1 MIRNLYLSMI
11 CLILVSVACK
21 QKAPIAQINEENL
34 AFFGE
39 QISSEGAIAYEDLYS
54 KLESVDE
61 IKNVKVKAR
70 VTGVCQAKGC
80 WMNLTSTSADNT
92 NPLFVKFK
100 DYGFFM
106 PKDIAGRDVIVEGRA
121 YKEITPVDELRHY
134 AEDEGLPEEDILAIN
149 EPKEE
154 LKFMAHGVILLD

>member
-1 MIRNLYLSMI
+1 MIRNIYVFMI
-11 CLILVSVACK
+11 CLIILSVACQ
-21 QKAPIAQINEENL
+21 QKVPVAQMNEENL
-34 AFFGE
+34 AFFGK
-39 QISSEGAIAYEDLYS
+39 QISSDGAIAYDELYAQL
-54 KLESVDE
+54 KTVDE

-80 WMNLTSTSADNT
+80 WMNLTSSTADNS
-92 NPLFVKFK
+92 NALFVKFK

-134 AEDEGLPEEDILAIN
+134 AEDEGLPEEEILAIN